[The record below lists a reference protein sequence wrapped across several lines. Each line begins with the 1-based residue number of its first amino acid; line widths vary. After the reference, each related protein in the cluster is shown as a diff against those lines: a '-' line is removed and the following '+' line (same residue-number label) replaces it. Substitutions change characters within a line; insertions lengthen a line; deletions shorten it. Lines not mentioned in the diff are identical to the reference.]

1 MSQKYFYKIS
11 ILNLFS
17 NSKVATFMKFLTLML
32 MVASIQVT
40 AAGYAQ
46 RITIIG
52 EHLTL
57 EKVFKEIRRQ
67 TGYNFIYTSKTIK
80 QAYPVNIHLENAT
93 IQEVLDSCFANQP
106 LSYTIENNII
116 IIKPAESN
124 IKKQLSINKVISGR
138 IVDSTTNTPLSGVT
152 VRVKGTNNGTTTDA
166 NGDFKLEVPDNAILL
181 ISFIGYETKE
191 IKISNQL
198 SLFIRLVP
206 TSIGL
211 NQLVVVG
218 YGTQRKED
226 LTGALDVID
235 GNELIKRQVASTSN
249 ILIGMA
255 PGVSVT
261 QQSGKPGGDGASI
274 RIRGVGSIYSST
286 SPLILVD
293 NVPMSLDAI
302 DPNDIES
309 ITILKDAASTA
320 IFGSRAAN
328 GVILITTKRGSG
340 QGVKLSYNGFLSK
353 QKPTNLPKKVDAVT
367 HMEMMNV
374 AHQNTTGNPN
384 SYVFDPALIQDYK
397 THPADNFRYFNTD
410 WEKAILTNTGL
421 MQNHNINI
429 TLGSEKV
436 KLFAAGTYLNQQGL
450 TANTYF
456 KKYDFRTNMD
466 ISLNSKLT
474 LHGDL
479 IYNHSTRHYPGQ
491 ATPEFIIRQMLGMP
505 AIGAGKFAEGKYG
518 DAGQSNKRNPIGQAE
533 HGGFNDA
540 ELPSVVLKAAFTY
553 KPLKGLE
560 LYGFFAN
567 NNYSSHAKNFLQNYA
582 VYKPDYVTNTLIFD
596 SYYPGQNSISESY
609 SEGRDNLY
617 TLQGT
622 YHYTIKQH
630 DFKLLGGFQAEDVT
644 YQSFSASRSNLPSD
658 QPYLSVGTANFNNS
672 SSVSENALAS
682 FYGRLNYAFADKY
695 LLEVNGRYD
704 GSSRFSQAAHK
715 QWGFFPSASAGW
727 IVSKENFFRKWLKYI
742 EFIKIRGSY
751 GILGNQSIGSDY
763 PFVAQLSS
771 SNSLGY
777 YFNNSFNSGVA
788 QLVSANPEITWEQS
802 KQLDVGIDMQIL
814 KAISMTFDY
823 YKRNISHMLLI
834 RPIPSFVGLG
844 APYVN
849 AGSMQNIGWEFSIQ
863 YRYNSENVSFD
874 LSGNLSNVNN
884 KVIDLG
890 GQDISEGLLFSTP
903 GKPLRSYYG
912 YIAEGLFQTPDE
924 VTNWAFQDAKT
935 SPGDIKYKDV
945 SGPNGKPD
953 GKIDGYDRVILGDN
967 YPHYEY
973 GINVDAS
980 WKGFDINIFI
990 QGVAKRLNYIS
1001 GTGAWAFYSS
1011 DFIATAYEWQ
1021 RDYWTP
1027 NNPHAKYPRLTENLD
1042 INWKNSSYWLY
1053 NGAYMR
1059 LKNISIGYSIPKK
1072 LLYPMGIDQIRL
1084 YVSGLNLFTISHYA
1098 PGFDPEINN
1107 VNGEFYPIMKTYT
1120 VGANI
1125 RF

>member
-1 MSQKYFYKIS
+1 MLLKKFYKITRQC
-11 ILNLFS
+11 IFH
-17 NSKVATFMKFLTLML
+17 TFNQTQIIRYFVSLLLVTS
-32 MVASIQVT
+32 VQAT

-52 EHLTL
+52 KNLTL
-57 EKVFKEIRRQ
+57 QKVFKEIRRQ
-67 TGYNFIYTSKTIK
+67 SGYNFIYTDKTIK
-80 QAYPVNIHLENAT
+80 QSSPVDLHFENASVN
-93 IQEVLDSCFANQP
+93 EVLDACFKNQK
-106 LSYTIENNII
+106 LTYTIENNII
-116 IIKPAESN
+116 IVKPAQSILKETN
-124 IKKQLSINKVISGR
+124 ITNKIISGR
-138 IVDSTTNTPLSGVT
+138 IIDSATNNPLSGVT
-152 VRVKGTNNGTTTDA
+152 VRVKGTNIGTTTDE
-166 NGDFKLEVPDNAILL
+166 NGDFKLEVPDDAVLL
-181 ISFIGYETKE
+181 ISYIGYQSKE
-191 IKISNQL
+191 VKINGQQS
-198 SLFIRLVP
+198 FIIRLIP
-206 TSIGL
+206 TTIGL
-211 NQLVVVG
+211 NQLVVIG
-218 YGTQRKED
+218 YGVQKKED
-226 LTGALDVID
+226 LTGALNVISND
-235 GNELIKRQVASTSN
+235 QLTRRQVASTSN
-249 ILIGMA
+249 LLTGLA
-255 PGVSVT
+255 PGVTVT

-293 NVPMSLDAI
+293 NIPMSLDAI

-328 GVILITTKRGSG
+328 GVILITTKRGEG
-340 QGVKLSYNGFLSK
+340 QGIKLSYNGFLSK
-353 QKPTNLPKKVDAVT
+353 QKPTNLPEKVDAVT
-367 HMEMMNV
+367 HMEMVNV

-410 WEKAILTNTGL
+410 WEKAILTNSGL
-421 MQNHNINI
+421 MQNHNINL
-429 TLGSEKV
+429 TLGTQNI

-466 ISLNSKLT
+466 INLNSKLS
-474 LHGDL
+474 LHGD
-479 IYNHSTRHYPGQ
+479 IVYNHSTRHYPGQ

-505 AIGAGKFAEGKYG
+505 AIGAGKFADGKYG

-533 HGGFNDA
+533 HGGFNEA
-540 ELPSVVLKAAFTY
+540 QLPSLVLKAAFTY
-553 KPLKGLE
+553 KPIKGLE

-567 NNYSSHAKNFLQNYA
+567 NNYSSHGKNFLQNYA

-609 SEGRDNLY
+609 SEGKDNLY

-622 YHYTIKQH
+622 YQYTFKKHY
-630 DFKLLGGFQAEDVT
+630 FKLLGGFQAEDVT

-658 QPYLSVGTANFNNS
+658 QPYLNVGTANFNNS

-682 FYGRLNYAFADKY
+682 FYGRLNYAFFDKY

-727 IVSKENFFRKWLKYI
+727 ILSKESFFNKFSKYVS
-742 EFIKIRGSY
+742 FLKIRGSY
-751 GILGNQSIGSDY
+751 GILGNQDIGSDY

-802 KQLDVGIDMQIL
+802 KQLDVGVDMQIL
-814 KAISMTFDY
+814 GNISMTFDY
-823 YKRNISHMLLI
+823 YKRRISNMLLI

-849 AGSMQNIGWEFSIQ
+849 AGSMENKGWELSIQ
-863 YRYNSENVSFD
+863 YQYQIHDLNIN

-890 GQDISEGLLFSTP
+890 GQDIAEGLLYSTP

-912 YIAEGLFQTPDE
+912 YIAEGLFQSTDE
-924 VTNWAFQDAKT
+924 VANWAFQDAKT

-945 SGPNGKPD
+945 SGPDGKPD

-973 GINVDAS
+973 GINIDAS

-1011 DFIATAYEWQ
+1011 DFIATAYKWQ
-1021 RDYWTP
+1021 LDYWTP

-1059 LKNISIGYSIPKK
+1059 LKNISLGYSIPKK
-1072 LLYPMGIDQIRL
+1072 LLNRTGINQLRI

-1125 RF
+1125 NF